1 MKTSFEKKTN
11 GLVALSVKIE
21 KEELEKY
28 IEEVF
33 IKEKEKLQIKGFRI
47 GQAPE
52 EIAKDFIS
60 QEKIFNEAA
69 EKAVKDSLKKVGEEN
84 GWILIDSPK
93 VKFEEDKE
101 GLSFKAELTLFP
113 EVELPDYKII
123 AKRANEEVKE
133 KIKKITVEEEEIK
146 KAIEWLIEARGL
158 EKEKE
163 LTDEIVKSMGD
174 FKTVGDLKKSIKEGL
189 RAEKIVREGDKN
201 RAKII
206 DEILKKAKIEIPEV
220 MVEKMREGMKS
231 DLKKSL
237 EGGKISFEEYIKK
250 YYEKEE
256 KLDERLKEKAEKEIR
271 AHLVIDA
278 VYKKENIEISE
289 EEIKEEASKILT
301 QTSPAERKNI
311 NTEKLY
317 DYTFGKIKNEK
328 VFKFLEEQE

>member
-133 KIKKITVEEEEIK
+133 KIKYY
-146 KAIEWLIEARGL
+146 AQ
-158 EKEKE
+158 
-163 LTDEIVKSMGD
+163 
-174 FKTVGDLKKSIKEGL
+174 SIKSFSPNFILAAGWYYIIPKDIL
-189 RAEKIVREGDKN
+189 RIPDLGCGGIHASLLPRYRGGAPLSWAIINGERQTGVSLFYFAGGVDTGD
-201 RAKII
+201 II
-206 DEILKKAKIEIPEV
+206 GQK
-220 MVEKMREGMKS
+220 
-231 DLKKSL
+231 
-237 EGGKISFEEYIKK
+237 KISIT
-250 YYEKEE
+250 
-256 KLDERLKEKAEKEIR
+256 ERDTIQT
-271 AHLVIDA
+271 
-278 VYKKENIEISE
+278 VYKKAAKTALRLIEKYIPLIE
-289 EEIKEEASKILT
+289 L
-301 QTSPAERKNI
+301 
-311 NTEKLY
+311 
-317 DYTFGKIKNEK
+317 
-328 VFKFLEEQE
+328 FLRN

>member
-206 DEILKKAKIEIPEV
+206 DEICEV
-220 MVEKMREGMKS
+220 GTMYGN
-231 DLKKSL
+231 
-237 EGGKISFEEYIKK
+237 ISFFEGKPYIHCHISIGKDDFTGMAGHLKGAEVAATAEITLISLGGSVGRK
-250 YYEKEE
+250 YSDEIGLNLYE
-256 KLDERLKEKAEKEIR
+256 
-271 AHLVIDA
+271 
-278 VYKKENIEISE
+278 
-289 EEIKEEASKILT
+289 
-301 QTSPAERKNI
+301 
-311 NTEKLY
+311 
-317 DYTFGKIKNEK
+317 F
-328 VFKFLEEQE
+328 